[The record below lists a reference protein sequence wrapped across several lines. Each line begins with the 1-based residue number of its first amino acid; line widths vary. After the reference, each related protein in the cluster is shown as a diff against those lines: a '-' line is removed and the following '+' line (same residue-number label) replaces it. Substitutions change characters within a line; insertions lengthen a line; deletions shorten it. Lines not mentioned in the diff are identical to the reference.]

1 MKPSR
6 PRVAVTPPPFCKSP
20 VLREELSRLFPDT
33 VFNEKGRYLSE
44 PEMIEFFAGADAV
57 VVGRDPVTDRV
68 LGALPGLKL
77 VAKYGVGLDNVDQ
90 DALARRSVTLGWTA
104 GVNKLSVAEMTLC
117 FMIGLFHNIFL
128 CGLALKQNRWLKDGG
143 RQLTGKTVGV
153 VGCGNVG
160 KEVVRLLQPFQCRVL
175 VRDIVDVSG
184 FCRASGSAVTGF
196 DDLLAESDIVT
207 LHVPLTE
214 LTRNMID
221 CRALGRM
228 RGSAFLINT
237 SRGETVDAGALKT
250 ALSENRIA
258 GAALDVFAL
267 EPPGDQELLTCP
279 NLFATPHIGGNAM
292 EAVEAMGRSAIGHVA
307 KYFGKA

>member
-1 MKPSR
+1 MSGSR

-20 VLREELSRLFPDT
+20 VLRAELSRLFPDS
-33 VFNEKGRYLSE
+33 VFNDKGRYLSE
-44 PEMIEFFAGADAV
+44 PEMIEFLAGADAV

-68 LGALPGLKL
+68 LGALPELKL
-77 VAKYGVGLDNVDQ
+77 VAKYGVGLDNVDR
-90 DALARRSVTLGWTA
+90 DALERRRVTLGWTA

-117 FMIGLFHNIFL
+117 FLIGLIHNIFL
-128 CGLALKQNRWLKDGG
+128 CGLALKQDRWLKDGG

-160 KEVVRLLQPFQCRVL
+160 KEVIRLLQPFQCRVL
-175 VRDIVDVSG
+175 ARDIIDVSG
-184 FCRASGSAVTGF
+184 FCREAGASVAEF
-196 DDLLAESDIVT
+196 DDLVSQSDIVS

-221 CRALGRM
+221 ARVLGRM
-228 RGSAFLINT
+228 RESAFLINT
-237 SRGETVDAGALKT
+237 SRGETVDPGALKT
-250 ALSENRIA
+250 ALRENRIA

-267 EPPGDQELLTCP
+267 EPPDDQELLACP

-292 EAVEAMGRSAIGHVA
+292 EAVEAMGRSAIGHLA
-307 KYFGKA
+307 KFFGKA